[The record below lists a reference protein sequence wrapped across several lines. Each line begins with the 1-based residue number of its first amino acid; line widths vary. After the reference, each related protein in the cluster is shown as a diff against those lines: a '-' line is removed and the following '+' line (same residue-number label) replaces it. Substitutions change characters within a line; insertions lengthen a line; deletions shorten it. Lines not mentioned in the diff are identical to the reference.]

1 MARAGMDAP
10 GHDSA
15 GQGPSVPSLPG
26 GGFQNGFTRV
36 YQSDYG
42 GPAGPTAVP
51 QPASGRLYLKEYLTV
66 SAQDIP
72 GVSRRTFMNASAAG
86 RGAASAAGLA
96 AACTG
101 SNADLRPAWRNTT
114 QSPEET

>member
-72 GVSRRTFMNASAAG
+72 
-86 RGAASAAGLA
+86 
-96 AACTG
+96 
-101 SNADLRPAWRNTT
+101 
-114 QSPEET
+114 E